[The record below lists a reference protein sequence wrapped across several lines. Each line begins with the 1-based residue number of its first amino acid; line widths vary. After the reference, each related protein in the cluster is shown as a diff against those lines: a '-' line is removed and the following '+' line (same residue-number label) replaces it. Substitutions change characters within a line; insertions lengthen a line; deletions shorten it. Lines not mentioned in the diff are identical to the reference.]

1 MKLSIVTPKGL
12 VFDNQVDLIVVQGD
26 EGQLAIL
33 ENHVSIVVPIRNGF
47 VKRVNGNDEVYHI
60 ISGGLLEFSNNIA
73 TVIAQ
78 ETVEGKTYEDAKKAL
93 DDLRLAI
100 KENNRR
106 QVMDF
111 TEMEKELALNLKEIK
126 ASKL

>member
-1 MKLSIVTPKGL
+1 MNLSIVTPKGL
-12 VFDNQVDLIVVQGD
+12 VFDNQVDFIVVQGD

-47 VKRVNGNDEVYHI
+47 IKRVNGNEEVYHV

-78 ETVEGKTYEDAKKAL
+78 ETVEGKTYDDALKAL
-93 DDLRLAI
+93 ENLREAV
-100 KENNRR
+100 KEKNRK
-106 QVMDF
+106 QTMDF
-111 TEMEKELALNLKEIK
+111 TEMEKEIVLNLKEIK

>member
-1 MKLSIVTPKGL
+1 MKLSIVTPNGL
-12 VFDNQVDLIVVQGD
+12 VYEGEVDVITVQGD

-33 ENHVSIVVPIRNGF
+33 TNHVPIVVPIRNGF
-47 VKRVNGNDEVYHI
+47 VKRTTGNEEVYHI

-93 DDLRLAI
+93 EELRKSI
-100 KENNRR
+100 KEKNRK

-111 TEMEKELALNLKEIK
+111 TEMERELALNLKEIK
-126 ASKL
+126 ASKI